1 MPAFLVPLIA
11 GAASLAGGWLANR
24 GNKEQAADNRN
35 FQEKMSNTAVERS
48 VADYGR
54 SGLNP
59 ALAYDR
65 SASSPSGAQAQ
76 IGNSVEPAAR
86 NAMGAAA
93 QQQAMKIADNDMKIR
108 NELAETQMGANRAAN
123 ARDTAAANLTAQ
135 QTSQAIQSLHFNLR
149 LQPGMLKR
157 MEADADN
164 IWAQARLNEYG
175 MPAARNAATFENMM
189 GKGGPI
195 LNKAVLPALQAL
207 KLLRGR

>member
-24 GNKEQAADNRN
+24 GNKQEAEKNRE
-35 FQEKMSNTAVERS
+35 FQERMSNTAVQRS
-48 VADYGR
+48 VDDYGAA
-54 SGLNP
+54 GLNP

-65 SASSPSGAQAQ
+65 SASSPGGAQAQ
-76 IGNSVEPAAR
+76 IGNSMEPAAR
-86 NAMGAAA
+86 NAASVVA
-93 QQQAMKIADNDMKIR
+93 QKQAMAIAENDMKVR
-108 NELAETQMGANRAAN
+108 NELAATQMGANRAAN

-135 QTSQAIQSLHFNLR
+135 QTAQAIQSLHFNLR
-149 LQPGMLKR
+149 LQPSMLKK

-164 IWAQARLNEYG
+164 VWAQARLNEYG
-175 MPAARNAATFENMM
+175 MPAARNAASFENMM

-207 KLLRGR
+207 RLLRGR